1 VHRAWT
7 DETVR
12 AMYDASLGLAR
23 QLGMEVVAEGVE
35 DRDDWDLLHRT
46 GCDLAQGYFIA
57 RPMPAADLPGWME
70 DWQERVRSGFA
81 AKDLDGRSVISAP
94 GVIEKLRQ

>member
-1 VHRAWT
+1 MHRAWT
-7 DETVR
+7 DETLR
-12 AMYDASLGLAR
+12 AMYYASLGLAR
-23 QLGMEVVAEGVE
+23 QLGMEAVAEGVE

-57 RPMPAADLPGWME
+57 RPMPAADLPGWTE

-81 AKDLDGRSVISAP
+81 SKD
-94 GVIEKLRQ
+94 